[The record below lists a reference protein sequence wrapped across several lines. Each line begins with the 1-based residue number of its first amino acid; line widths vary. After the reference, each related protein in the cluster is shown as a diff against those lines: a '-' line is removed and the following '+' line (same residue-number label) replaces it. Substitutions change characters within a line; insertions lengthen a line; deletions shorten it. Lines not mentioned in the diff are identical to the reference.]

1 VGSFFP
7 VCYEQGVKTMFDEIK
22 PTGEEYKKTKQV
34 MIYILLNYKIGKP
47 KRKPKKIG
55 RKE

>member
-1 VGSFFP
+1 
-7 VCYEQGVKTMFDEIK
+7 MFDEFVR
-22 PTGEEYKKTKQV
+22 TGEEYKKARQV
-34 MIYILLNYKIGKP
+34 MIYILLNYKIGEP

>member
-1 VGSFFP
+1 
-7 VCYEQGVKTMFDEIK
+7 MFDEIK